1 MRVQV
6 SGPMLEQP
14 VILRRQHRTL
24 ALDELC
30 AIVIALI
37 ALGPLAYLLWRSWQ
51 GSESALAA
59 LQHPRTVTLLLRS
72 LGLAATVALTSA
84 LLALPLAWLTE
95 RVALPGRRAMAILF
109 ALPMAVPSYLT
120 AYAVVATLGPRGAL
134 AGLAERVLG
143 IERLPEIYGFFG
155 AWLTLTL
162 VTYPYVYL
170 AVRASL
176 RGLDPS
182 FEDAARTLGHTRLA
196 TFWFITVPL
205 LRPGLVS
212 GMLLTALYVLSDF
225 GAIAILRYPTL
236 TYSIYNQYRLSF
248 DRAAAAALALLL
260 VALTAFLVLAERQ
273 WRQRAAFFRTAGS
286 SRPAPRARPSVWAW
300 FLAGLG
306 VLVSG
311 VALGLPAGVALYW
324 WWRARRLGEVLPG
337 VGDPFLHSLVVSL
350 AAAIVTVALA
360 FPVARAVIRGTSRLT
375 RLIDLPLWITYSL
388 PGIVLALALVS
399 LSAQFFPPLYQT
411 LPLLIIGYAL
421 RFLPEAVGTVRAVLV
436 QQSPRWEE
444 AARTL
449 GLRPWRTWLRVQ
461 LPLAL
466 PGTLSAMLLV
476 FLTTVKE
483 LPVTL
488 LLSPIGFTTLAT
500 TIWNATADAYWS
512 HAALPTLLL
521 LGTGVIPMAL
531 FSWWEERTVRRGREA

>member
-1 MRVQV
+1 
-6 SGPMLEQP
+6 
-14 VILRRQHRTL
+14 
-24 ALDELC
+24 LDELC
-30 AIVIALI
+30 AIAIAVI

-59 LQHPRTVTLLLRS
+59 LQHPRTGTLLLRS

-84 LLALPLAWLTE
+84 LLALPLAWVTE

-134 AGLAERVLG
+134 AGVAERVLG
-143 IERLPEIYGFFG
+143 LERLPEIYGFFG

-162 VTYPYVYL
+162 VTYPYGYL
-170 AVRASL
+170 AIRASL

-182 FEDAARTLGHTRLA
+182 FEDAARTLGLTRLA
-196 TFWFITVPL
+196 TFWYITVPL

-260 VALTAFLVLAERQ
+260 VGLTSVLVLVERQ

-286 SRPAPRARPSVWAW
+286 SRPASRARPNVWAW
-300 FLAGLG
+300 LLAGLG
-306 VLVSG
+306 VLISG

-324 WWRARRLGEVLPG
+324 WWRARRLGEALPD
-337 VGDPFLHSLVVSL
+337 VSNPFLHSLAVSL
-350 AAAIVTVALA
+350 AAGIVTVALA
-360 FPVARAVIRGTSRLT
+360 FPVARAVIRGTNWLT

-399 LSAQFFPPLYQT
+399 LSAQLFPLLYQT

-476 FLTTVKE
+476 FLTTLKE

-531 FSWWEERTVRRGREA
+531 FSWWEDRTVRRGREA

>member
-1 MRVQV
+1 MRVRV
-6 SGPMLEQP
+6 SGPALEQP
-14 VILRRQHRTL
+14 VVVRRQWRAP
-24 ALDELC
+24 ALDELV

-37 ALGPLAYLLWRSWQ
+37 ALGPLAYLVWRSWQ
-51 GSESALAA
+51 GSENALAA

-72 LGLAATVALTSA
+72 LGLAAAVAGTSV

-95 RVALPGRRAMAILF
+95 RVAVPGRRALAILF
-109 ALPMAVPSYLT
+109 ALPMAVPSYLM

-134 AGLAERVLG
+134 AELTGRVLG

-176 RGLDPS
+176 RGIDPS
-182 FEDAARTLGHTRLA
+182 FEDAARLLGRGRLA
-196 TFWFITVPL
+196 TFWSITVPL

-212 GMLLTALYVLSDF
+212 GMLLVALYVLSDF

-248 DRAAAAALALLL
+248 DRAAAAGLALLL
-260 VALTAFLVLAERQ
+260 VACTSLLVLVERQ
-273 WRQRAAFFRTAGS
+273 WRRRAAFFRTAGS

-300 FLAGLG
+300 GLAGFGL
-306 VLVSG
+306 LISG

-324 WWRARRLGEVLPG
+324 WLRARRLGEVLPG
-337 VGDPFLHSLVVSL
+337 VSESFVHSLGISL

-360 FPVARAVIRGTSRLT
+360 FPVARAIVRGASRLT
-375 RLIDLPLWITYSL
+375 RLLDLPLWIAYSL

-399 LSAQFFPPLYQT
+399 LSAQFLPILYQT
-411 LPLLIIGYAL
+411 LPLLLLGYAL

-449 GLRPWRTWLRVQ
+449 GLRPWQAWFRIQ

-466 PGTLSAMLLV
+466 PGALSAVLLV

-488 LLSPIGFTTLAT
+488 LLSPIGFMTLAT
-500 TIWNATADAYWS
+500 MIWNATADAYWS

-521 LGTGVIPMAL
+521 LGTGVIPMAFL
-531 FSWWEERTVRRGREA
+531 SWWEERSVRRGREG